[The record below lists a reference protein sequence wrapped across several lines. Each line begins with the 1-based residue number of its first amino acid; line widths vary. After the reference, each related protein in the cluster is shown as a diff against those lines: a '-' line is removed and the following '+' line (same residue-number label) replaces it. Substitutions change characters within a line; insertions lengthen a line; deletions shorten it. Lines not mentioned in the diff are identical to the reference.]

1 MLPTAARST
10 TPDSI
15 YRYDTETGE
24 IERFYEPD
32 LSVGKYF
39 GIYGLSVFGNE
50 LVYDIN
56 DSPNFTESTKANY
69 EYRIPLKRNTEPT
82 EEMAGD
88 INGDKTVD
96 TSDLIR
102 LMKYISGS
110 NVVVYVPDV
119 NGDGYVNVSDLVRLM
134 RYIAGQDVELVAA
147 YPKTEG
153 AA

>member
-1 MLPTAARST
+1 
-10 TPDSI
+10 
-15 YRYDTETGE
+15 
-24 IERFYEPD
+24 
-32 LSVGKYF
+32 
-39 GIYGLSVFGNE
+39 
-50 LVYDIN
+50 
-56 DSPNFTESTKANY
+56 
-69 EYRIPLKRNTEPT
+69 
-82 EEMAGD
+82 MAGD

-110 NVVVYVPDV
+110 NVVVHVPDV